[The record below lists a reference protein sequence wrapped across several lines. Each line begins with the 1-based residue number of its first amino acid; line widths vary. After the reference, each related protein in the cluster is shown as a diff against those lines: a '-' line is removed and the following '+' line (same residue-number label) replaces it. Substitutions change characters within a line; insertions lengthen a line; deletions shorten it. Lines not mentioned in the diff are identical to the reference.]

1 MSTQAI
7 RDAMAAGPI
16 KYACHAD
23 NEVQPTCTFDPGQL
37 LHDCIVASRL
47 YKQGLC
53 RTDCADWKP
62 INVAKST
69 VEVKA
74 EDLAALLK
82 ELDAAKA
89 DAERYRWLRDQDWF
103 DGPMCVLCDPKRVL
117 TKGIGIG
124 ADCPS
129 RDRLDT
135 AIDKARASLTPSI
148 GEKG

>member
-1 MSTQAI
+1 MTDPVKAI
-7 RDAMAAGPI
+7 RDARWYSVDKTGAATLCI
-16 KYACHAD
+16 DEAD
-23 NEVQPTCTFDPGQL
+23 AICEAKQNATLYERNAPHTATQL
-37 LHDCIVASRL
+37 V
-47 YKQGLC
+47 
-53 RTDCADWKP
+53 P
-62 INVAKST
+62 VP
-69 VEVKA
+69 
-74 EDLAALLK
+74 DLAALLK